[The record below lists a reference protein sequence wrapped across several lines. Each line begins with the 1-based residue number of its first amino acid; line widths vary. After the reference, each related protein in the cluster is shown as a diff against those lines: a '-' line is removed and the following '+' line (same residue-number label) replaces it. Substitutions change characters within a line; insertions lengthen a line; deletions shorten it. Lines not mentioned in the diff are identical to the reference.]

1 LDVVNQKKIRGN
13 VNSSFFYSE
22 LFHEYGEEKKMTYR
36 RGTALP
42 IEQMDLSDTS
52 NVKTYDFKKALRLS
66 VDQVRALTKIHENFA
81 YQFSSNISVQLR
93 TMFQAEVISVEQ
105 ILYQEFVKLLPGN
118 TIISVFEAGK
128 QEIRMA
134 MDLNPRM
141 AFAIVDRL
149 LGGNGSAEVS
159 ERFSITPIENNV
171 LKRFFDGVAQSLQKA
186 WSDIVSLRLKVTEL
200 ETNPQYLQLTVPTET
215 VIVIAFN
222 VKLGNDAERMHLCIP
237 YSLLEPFIPKLSSH
251 NWFGK
256 NSNQSGLKK
265 EENGILQERLEHLT
279 VPVSAE
285 LGRAKITIEEF
296 LCLSVND
303 VLQLDQLVDEAL
315 KIKINDQ
322 TKFLA
327 HPGTKKS
334 RLAVKIKHVIEG
346 EDEHDG

>member
-1 LDVVNQKKIRGN
+1 
-13 VNSSFFYSE
+13 
-22 LFHEYGEEKKMTYR
+22 MTYR
-36 RGTALP
+36 RGTAL
-42 IEQMDLSDTS
+42 QNDQTDLNGTS
-52 NVKTYDFKKALRLS
+52 SIMTYDFKKALRLS

-93 TMFQAEVISVEQ
+93 TMFQVEVISVEQ
-105 ILYQEFVKLLPGN
+105 ILYQEFVKLLPNN

-141 AFAIVDRL
+141 AFSMIDRL
-149 LGGNGSAEVS
+149 LGGKGSTEVS

-171 LKRFFDGVAQSLQKA
+171 LKRFFEGVAQSLQKA
-186 WSDIVSLRLKVTEL
+186 WSDIVTLRLKVVEL
-200 ETNPQYLQLTVPTET
+200 ETNPQYLQLSVPTET
-215 VIVIAFN
+215 VIVIVFN
-222 VKLGNDAERMHLCIP
+222 VKLGNDVEPMHLCIP
-237 YSLLEPFIPKLSSH
+237 YTLLEPFIPKLTSH

-256 NSNQSGLKK
+256 NNGQIGKNK
-265 EENGILQERLEHLT
+265 EENGLLQERLEHLT

-296 LCLSVND
+296 LGLSVND
-303 VLQLDQLVDEAL
+303 VLQLDQLVEEPL
-315 KIKINDQ
+315 QIKINEQ

-346 EDEHDG
+346 EDQHDG